1 MTYTELKNIIADEL
15 NRQDLTSVIPTFIRM
30 CEASLNRDLRHWKM
44 EKRATTTFNDR
55 FHTLPADWLETMR
68 IHLDTGEPLTMI
80 SVDEMQVMRP
90 QDGKPTHYAH
100 VAGEIEL
107 FPAPDN
113 GYAGE
118 IFYRGKLK
126 GLEIEEN
133 FVSDD
138 HIDIYVYGSLIH
150 SAPYLQDDQRI
161 AVWLSLYQQAL
172 NSANAQSQQAKYSGT
187 GLKMKLRG

>member
-1 MTYTELKNIIADEL
+1 MTYTELKDIIADEL

-44 EKRATTTFNDR
+44 EKRASTTFNDR
-55 FHTLPADWLETMR
+55 YHTLPTDWLETMR
-68 IHLDTGEPLTMI
+68 IHLDTGEPLTML
-80 SVDEMQVMRP
+80 SVDEMQTIRP
-90 QDGKPTHYAH
+90 KDGKPTHYAH

-107 FPAPDN
+107 YPTPDDD
-113 GYAGE
+113 YAGE
-118 IFYRGKLK
+118 IFYRSKLS
-126 GLEIEEN
+126 GLEAEEN

-138 HIDIYVYGSLIH
+138 HIDIYVYGSLVH